1 MVESCAL
8 HAVTEPSLIR
18 WFNGLK
24 SKTSVWLY
32 EHGFKEVDK
41 LSPRDLVTIAKANVK
56 EIARQKP
63 EVKLSPGGMEVLAE
77 HVKAMN
83 FKYSKITDAEPEIK
97 TLYRKF
103 VELEQAGKPL
113 PKAAVVEKR
122 TGGMQR

>member
-1 MVESCAL
+1 M
-8 HAVTEPSLIR
+8 PSLIR

-83 FKYSKITDAEPEIK
+83 FKYSKITDAEPEI
-97 TLYRKF
+97 RKF

>member
-1 MVESCAL
+1 M
-8 HAVTEPSLIR
+8 TEPSLIR
-18 WFNGLK
+18 WFNELK

-63 EVKLSPGGMEVLAE
+63 ELKLSPEGMKVLAE

-113 PKAAVVEKR
+113 PKAAVVEKPKS
-122 TGGMQR
+122 GLQR

>member
-1 MVESCAL
+1 M
-8 HAVTEPSLIR
+8 
-18 WFNGLK
+18 
-24 SKTSVWLY
+24 
-32 EHGFKEVDK
+32 
-41 LSPRDLVTIAKANVK
+41 TIAKANVK

-63 EVKLSPGGMEVLAE
+63 EVKLSPEGMKVLAE